1 MNNINLNK
9 LTSLN
14 KQILLFDGVC
24 NLCDKFVQFVLH
36 YDDKEQFFF
45 ASLQSSLGQQ
55 ILKKYNLDSDLNTVV
70 LIRNEKAYTHSD
82 VALKVGIALGGW
94 MNLSYLCYLIPQF
107 IRDTIY
113 NWIAANR
120 YRFFDKQDYCILPKE
135 EWKNRFL
142 DGTTK
147 PLS

>member
-120 YRFFDKQDYCILPKE
+120 YRLFGKQDYCILPKE